1 MVWLSIVWI
10 EINTYEHKD
19 AELWMTSF
27 TQLRKSDNVEF
38 FWKFCKTVMLRD
50 LPLNSPITSTTFLIS
65 IISIFK
71 YKSFSIVWIEINS
84 YEHHKDA
91 ELLMTSF
98 TQLRKSENVVLFKK
112 KLQNRYLYLLYYLY
126 SLLIAVTTS

>member
-1 MVWLSIVWI
+1 MDDVIYTIAKIGQRWI
-10 EINTYEHKD
+10 LLKILQNRNAKGL
-19 AELWMTSF
+19 AI
-27 TQLRKSDNVEF
+27 EF
-38 FWKFCKTVMLRD
+38 ADHFFNLF
-50 LPLNSPITSTTFLIS
+50 NFHH
-65 IISIFK
+65 SIFK